1 MITLDKIKLVSALD
15 SVSIVKAG
23 AFEKIVKQGVAM
35 SESFTQIS
43 PYRLYVKKD
52 YENGETVIEFT
63 GKILMDMYP
72 ELINR
77 ENFRHCLECINRLGV
92 CEIDMDS
99 VIRDGRVCVADVTR
113 DVLCIDPS
121 GLSEWVR
128 TNISN
133 HRKYL
138 VRNIGGNLV
147 VEKNVKTKGYKRRL
161 TIYDKGKELN
171 RADNHDFIF
180 SLADPDKVLSYF
192 DGRVRF
198 EFNLNSKAAIRQSLG
213 IADTSVAE
221 VLNSEA
227 NPIRDFV
234 DDIISDVSENPVCN
248 SLKDRKNLAFLRD
261 CDMDMCKVEAE
272 IRKYCSKKS
281 KPSQLMEPFR
291 ELWNRLNSTKDSAHS
306 KGELLNM
313 LLEIAILFPL
323 LVWA

>member
-15 SVSIVKAG
+15 SVSIVRVG
-23 AFEKIVKQGVAM
+23 AFEKIVKNGVTV
-35 SESFTQIS
+35 SESYTQIS
-43 PYRLYVKKD
+43 PCRLYVKKD
-52 YENGETVIEFT
+52 YENEETVIEFT
-63 GKILMDMYP
+63 GKILVDRYP
-72 ELINR
+72 ELING
-77 ENFRHCLECINRLGV
+77 ENFRHCLECINRLGF
-92 CEIDMDS
+92 CEIDADS
-99 VIRDGRVCVADVTR
+99 LMRDGRVCVADVTR
-113 DVLCIDPS
+113 DVICKDSS

-128 TNISN
+128 TNLSN

-138 VRNIGGNLV
+138 ARNIGGNLV
-147 VEKNVKTKGYKRRL
+147 VEKNVKTKGYRRRL

-171 RADNHDFIF
+171 RADNHDFIRG
-180 SLADPDKVLSYF
+180 LANPDRVLSYF

-198 EFNLNSKAAIRQSLG
+198 ELNLNSKEAIRQSLR
-213 IADTSVAE
+213 IADTSVSE

-234 DDIISDVSENPVCN
+234 DDIISDASENSACN
-248 SLKDRKNLAFLRD
+248 SLKDRKNMAFLRD

-291 ELWNRLNSTKDSAHS
+291 ELWNRLNSAKDSVHS
-306 KGELLNM
+306 KGELMNM

>member
-1 MITLDKIKLVSALD
+1 
-15 SVSIVKAG
+15 
-23 AFEKIVKQGVAM
+23 M

-147 VEKNVKTKGYKRRL
+147 VEKNVKTKGYRRRL

-171 RADNHDFIF
+171 RADNHDFIRG
-180 SLADPDKVLSYF
+180 LANPDRVLSYF

-198 EFNLNSKAAIRQSLG
+198 ELNLNSKEAIRQSLR
-213 IADTSVAE
+213 IADTSVSE

-234 DDIISDVSENPVCN
+234 DDIISDASENSACN
-248 SLKDRKNLAFLRD
+248 SLKDRKNMAFLRD
-261 CDMDMCKVEAE
+261 CDMDMCRWKRRSGNTAP
-272 IRKYCSKKS
+272 RNQS
-281 KPSQLMEPFR
+281 
-291 ELWNRLNSTKDSAHS
+291 RLNSWNRSGSCGT
-306 KGELLNM
+306 G
-313 LLEIAILFPL
+313 
-323 LVWA
+323 